1 MKSHSI
7 PKTLNRIRKIVLSET
22 GQDLSRHALREIEI
36 ELAATDPSKSNDD
49 NSDFQTREVTI
60 LLADL
65 RGFTAVAAEYPAS
78 TIIEMLNPVLIK
90 MSEIIFKHGGTID
103 KFMGDAIMV
112 LFGAMVKR
120 DDDVAR
126 ALACAVEMQ
135 TRMQQLNDEHKV
147 RGLPELFMGIGI
159 NTGEVMAGMLGSELY
174 SEYTVI
180 GDEVNL
186 ASRIEALSLRGQVLI
201 SDSTFDRCRDFVEV
215 AEPMS
220 VHVKGKSQTVNVRE
234 VLSIPTKGLRVPRQ
248 EIRRSHRVEVLL
260 PFQYQLIRSGIVLPE
275 VLTGMIHDVGYHGVL
290 VELAAPQPPMTDL
303 KISFDLPQVS
313 YVAENIYGKVVN
325 QKERNGRRL
334 HGVEFTSIP
343 PAVTAKVQLFVQ
355 LLVFSD

>member
-7 PKTLNRIRKIVLSET
+7 PKTLNRIRKIVLAET
-22 GQDLSRHALREIEI
+22 GQDLSRHALREIEV
-36 ELAATDPSKSNDD
+36 ELAATDPSKSNDE

-65 RGFTAVAAEYPAS
+65 RGFTAMAAEFPAS

-112 LFGAMVKR
+112 LFGAMEKR

-135 TRMQQLNDEHKV
+135 CKMQQVNEEH
-147 RGLPELFMGIGI
+147 RQRNRPELYMGIGI
-159 NTGEVMAGMLGSELY
+159 NTGEVMAGILGSELY

-201 SDSTFDRCRDFVEV
+201 SESTFDRCRDYVET
-215 AEPMS
+215 ADPMP

-248 EIRRSHRVEVLL
+248 EIRRSHRVEVML
-260 PFQYQLIRSGIVLPE
+260 PFSYQIIRSGIVLPE
-275 VLTGMIHDVGYHGVL
+275 KLSGMIHDIGYHGIL
-290 VELAAPQPPMTDL
+290 VELSTPQPSMTEM
-303 KISFDLPQVS
+303 KISFDLPQVNFC
-313 YVAENIYGKVVN
+313 ADNIYGKLVN
-325 QKERNGRRL
+325 QKMRG
-334 HGVEFTSIP
+334 GKAFYGIEFTSVP
-343 PAVTAKVQLFVQ
+343 PTVTAKVQLFVQ